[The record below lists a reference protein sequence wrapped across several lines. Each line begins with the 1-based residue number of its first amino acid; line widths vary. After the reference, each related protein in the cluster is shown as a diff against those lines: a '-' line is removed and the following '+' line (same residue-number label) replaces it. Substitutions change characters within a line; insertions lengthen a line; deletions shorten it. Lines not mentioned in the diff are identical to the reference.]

1 MGIADQFKDKARELA
16 DQAKQRQR
24 QGGGEQDT
32 PRERSDRGGER
43 PADPRERGRDA
54 AEGARERFDR

>member
-16 DQAKQRQR
+16 DQAKQRKR
-24 QGGGEQDT
+24 QGGGERDA
-32 PRERSDRGGER
+32 PRERSDRGGGR

-54 AEGARERFDR
+54 AEGARGRFDR